1 MKRMFIHFMNNYLF
15 DSVSSVNV
23 VLGVGVYHNI
33 HSEIFRSIDQVGE
46 KKIRAKKPERV

>member
-1 MKRMFIHFMNNYLF
+1 MNNYLF

-23 VLGVGVYHNI
+23 VLWGENYHNI

-46 KKIRAKKPERV
+46 KKKFGLKKKPERV